1 MNRRYLIALAAGAL
15 LLGAGAARAADAA
28 AKAAPSSGAA
38 ATPAAAAV
46 NVNTATLQELE
57 ALPGI
62 GEARAQ
68 AILDARKQ
76 RGGFKSVDEL
86 VDVRG
91 IGPKNLEKLRP
102 YLHVSGKT
110 GVAGE

>member
-1 MNRRYLIALAAGAL
+1 MNRKAWVALAIGIALLGGA
-15 LLGAGAARAADAA
+15 AARAADASGSNG
-28 AKAAPSSGAA
+28 AK
-38 ATPAAAAV
+38 AAAV

-68 AILDARKQ
+68 AILDARKK

-102 YLHVSGKT
+102 YLHVSGKSN
-110 GVAGE
+110 GMPE

>member
-1 MNRRYLIALAAGAL
+1 MNRKRLVALALGTAL
-15 LLGAGAARAADAA
+15 LAGAAAGVAVAAG
-28 AKAAPSSGAA
+28 SSGSGSAK
-38 ATPAAAAV
+38 PAAV
-46 NVNTATLQELE
+46 NINTATLQELE

-110 GVAGE
+110 TGAPE

>member
-1 MNRRYLIALAAGAL
+1 MNRRALVALAIGIALASGAV
-15 LLGAGAARAADAA
+15 ARAADAA
-28 AKAAPSSGAA
+28 GSSSAKP
-38 ATPAAAAV
+38 AAV

-102 YLHVSGKT
+102 YLHVSGK
-110 GVAGE
+110 AGGLPE

>member
-1 MNRRYLIALAAGAL
+1 MRQRRLVALAIGIALLAGA
-15 LLGAGAARAADAA
+15 AARAADGTG
-28 AKAAPSSGAA
+28 GATA
-38 ATPAAAAV
+38 RPAAV

-57 ALPGI
+57 KLPGI

-102 YLHVSGKT
+102 YLHVSGK
-110 GVAGE
+110 AGGLPE

>member
-1 MNRRYLIALAAGAL
+1 MRQRRLVALAIGIA
-15 LLGAGAARAADAA
+15 LLGAAAARAADGAGGA
-28 AKAAPSSGAA
+28 NAKP
-38 ATPAAAAV
+38 AAV

-57 ALPGI
+57 KLPGI

-91 IGPKNLEKLRP
+91 IGPRNLEKLRP

-110 GVAGE
+110 NGASD

>member
-1 MNRRYLIALAAGAL
+1 MRQRSLVAIAIGIAL
-15 LLGAGAARAADAA
+15 LGGVAARAADAA
-28 AKAAPSSGAA
+28 GGAG
-38 ATPAAAAV
+38 TKPAAV

-57 ALPGI
+57 KLPGI

-91 IGPKNLEKLRP
+91 IGPRNLEKLRP
-102 YLHVSGKT
+102 YLHVSGK
-110 GVAGE
+110 ANAASE

>member
-1 MNRRYLIALAAGAL
+1 MNRRQLIAVAIGAA
-15 LLGAGAARAADAA
+15 LLGATLARAADPGRPAA
-28 AKAAPSSGAA
+28 AGAP
-38 ATPAAAAV
+38 AAAV

-62 GEARAQ
+62 GSARAQ

-102 YLHVSGKT
+102 YLHVSGKSNAT
-110 GVAGE
+110 PE